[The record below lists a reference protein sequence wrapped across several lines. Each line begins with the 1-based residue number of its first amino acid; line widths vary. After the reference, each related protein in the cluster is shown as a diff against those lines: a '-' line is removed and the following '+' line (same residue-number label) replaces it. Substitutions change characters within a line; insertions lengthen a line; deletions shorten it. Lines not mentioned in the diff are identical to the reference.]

1 MIIHS
6 TNFGNL
12 NAAHKKQAEAFDDML
27 DKNGQRLDMVVN
39 IDVEDDEVIK
49 RLSGR
54 RQCRNCGEGY
64 HIVFKRPLKEGVC
77 DKCGG
82 PLYQRDDDKED
93 TIKERLRV
101 YRDLTR
107 PLLDYYARAGILRT
121 VSGIGR
127 IEDIFRNIC
136 SLIDGAR
143 HDSAQVS
150 A

>member
-82 PLYQRDDDKED
+82 PLYQRDDDK
-93 TIKERLRV
+93 
-101 YRDLTR
+101 
-107 PLLDYYARAGILRT
+107 YARAGILRT